1 MLFFVGYARDN
12 VYKLVISY
20 ILVAFS
26 CILYFIVS
34 QKTAIFIPQE

>member
-26 CILYFIVS
+26 CVCISLLVRKRRS
-34 QKTAIFIPQE
+34 